1 MTDAETTAEIYRL
14 LRERYGDHYRYA
26 CAREVGEQTG
36 LARRRLDFVV
46 VNCWSSD
53 GKRIEAFEVK
63 ASKSDLRHD
72 LENPEK
78 HNIFFDDIDT
88 YTLVAPAEVIDTK
101 VIPPKWGIL
110 ALQNGK
116 LVVRRKPIALHDD
129 RRRDIGRNFVL
140 SFVRAVTRQN
150 SNATEDDL
158 NAAERAAMKKG
169 EELGR
174 VWAEREIGQLKGQL
188 ASMQWYADFVH
199 GMGIS
204 WKPSDIRKS
213 AREYALAMNFWAKLK
228 DVPQQL
234 DYLKSQIE
242 KAYAA
247 KDALVAFLAQFE
259 ADAER
264 KDLGTTDAPVVFDR
278 PEGKGVAE

>member
-88 YTLVAPAEVIDTK
+88 YTLVAPAEVIETK

-116 LVVRRKPIALHDD
+116 LVMRRKPIALHDE
-129 RRRDIGRNFVL
+129 RRDSIGRDFVL

-150 SNATEDDL
+150 SSATEDDL
-158 NAAERAAMKKG
+158 NATERAAMKKG

-174 VWAEREIGQLKGQL
+174 VWAEREIRDLNSRL
-188 ASMQWYADFVH
+188 ASMEWYADFVH
-199 GMGIS
+199 GMGIC
-204 WKPSDIRKS
+204 WKPSDIKRS
-213 AREYALAMNFWAKLK
+213 AYEYKLAMEFWNNLK
-228 DVPQQL
+228 NVPRQF
-234 DYLKSQIE
+234 DYLKKQIE
-242 KAYAA
+242 NTCAA
-247 KDALVAFLAQFE
+247 KDALDAFLAQFE
-259 ADAER
+259 ADAE
-264 KDLGTTDAPVVFDR
+264 KKGLDNPDAPVVFDK
-278 PEGKGVAE
+278 PEGKEGAE